1 MMGEKPERRRGEAL
15 ENAILEAAWEELA
28 ASGYANLTMEAVAAR
43 AQTSRPVINRRWPDR
58 ANLALAAIRHILN
71 SNPVLVPD
79 LGSIR
84 AELISVLRQSRDRG
98 TSTGVLAMTQ
108 IGDYLR
114 EADISPDDFKHSIL
128 AGEADMLDTII
139 QRAIARGEI
148 DEQKLTPR
156 IVQLVPDLLRH
167 ELLMTRKPVTDS
179 AIAEVIDTIFLPL
192 VRRTH

>member
-1 MMGEKPERRRGEAL
+1 MGEKPERRRGEAL